1 MTYKIPVFDP
11 FSFGRKEDLNKCTV
25 GMDEMFREYS
35 NILTDTIN
43 SASKYPN
50 YPPYN
55 IKKIDENKYVIE
67 MAIAGFA
74 QSNLEITLENNVL
87 NIKGSISSDDGKEN
101 QFLYKG
107 IAERAFSRNFRLAD
121 MVEVKNAE
129 LINGLLKIWLER
141 IIPEEKKPRKININE
156 KESEKTLLQE

>member
-1 MTYKIPVFDP
+1 
-11 FSFGRKEDLNKCTV
+11 
-25 GMDEMFREYS
+25 
-35 NILTDTIN
+35 
-43 SASKYPN
+43 
-50 YPPYN
+50 
-55 IKKIDENKYVIE
+55 

-87 NIKGSISSDDGKEN
+87 NIKGSISSDDEKEN